1 MLYIRDS
8 LKPEPMSALNN
19 MSKIQV
25 FWTKITLPFQNV
37 KILFST
43 IYRPPDSKVEY
54 FNPIVDNIESA
65 SILGYDM
72 VITGD
77 LNINCMP
84 YKCNDSNNIVKITK
98 LFALTQLIDRPTR
111 VTLES
116 STLID
121 GFSYLHA

>member
-54 FNPIVDNIESA
+54 FNAIVDNIESA